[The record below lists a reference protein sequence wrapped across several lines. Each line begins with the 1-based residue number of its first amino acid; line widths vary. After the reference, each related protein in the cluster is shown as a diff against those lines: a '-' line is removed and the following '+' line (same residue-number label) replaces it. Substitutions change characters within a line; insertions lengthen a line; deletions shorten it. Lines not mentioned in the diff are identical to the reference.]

1 MYKHVIFWYNSP
13 MLRRNM
19 KENIIL
25 VDCDGVLC
33 NWEYAF
39 THFMEHTKK
48 IKTKIY
54 SEYNVGKRFG
64 VTKAEG
70 SEFVAEFNDSA
81 AIAFLPPL
89 RDAVY
94 YMKRL
99 NMLHGYKF
107 ICVTS
112 LSTNKYAQKLRTQ
125 NLELLFGKEIW
136 EDFVYLGCGADKDE
150 ELVKFKD
157 TGCWW
162 IEDKPTNAEV
172 GESFGLNPIIVAHEH
187 NAFYQGEIPR
197 FWKWKHIY
205 NHITGE

>member
-1 MYKHVIFWYNSP
+1 
-13 MLRRNM
+13 M

-33 NWEYAF
+33 DWEYSF
-39 THFMEHTKK
+39 THFLLHKGY
-48 IKTKIY
+48 KTKDT

-64 VTKAEG
+64 ITKEEG
-70 SEFVAEFNDSA
+70 RKLVEEFNDSA

-107 ICVTS
+107 HCITS
-112 LSTNKYAQKLRTQ
+112 LSTNRYAQKLRIQ
-125 NLELLFGKEIW
+125 NLELLFGKELW
-136 EDFVYLGCGADKDE
+136 DDFIFLPCGADKDE
-150 ELVKFKD
+150 ELKKYEG
-157 TGCWW
+157 TGCFW
-162 IEDKPTNAEV
+162 IEDKPTNAQT
-172 GESFGLNPIIVAHEH
+172 GADFGLNPILVAHSH
-187 NAFYQGEIPR
+187 NVHTVDEQVKFPR

-205 NHITGE
+205 KYIVGEDV